1 MWVGAMGEK
10 LSINQSYTI
19 KDLPLNERPREKL
32 YRYGVKSLSNSELIA
47 VIIRTGSKG
56 DTAIQLAETIIS
68 LDDRGIGFLSDA
80 TIEELTDV
88 KGIGNCKAAQL
99 LAAIELGKRIS
110 AYKKEDNI
118 RISCPNDIADL
129 LMEEMRY
136 LKKEYFKIA
145 ILDTKNQ
152 IITIENISIG
162 NLNSSIVH
170 PREVFNMAI
179 KRSANSIILVHN
191 HPSGDPTP
199 SSEDI
204 NITNRLIE
212 AGNILG
218 IKVLDHI
225 IIGDNKYISFKQ
237 RNIINR
243 GDADREKLKHYVGII
258 VLSWRNIQVKGRG
271 ILWISISII

>member
-1 MWVGAMGEK
+1 MGEK
-10 LSINQSYTI
+10 LSINQGYTI

-56 DTAIQLAETIIS
+56 DTAIQLAERIIS

-170 PREVFNMAI
+170 PREVFNRAI

-225 IIGDNKYISFKQ
+225 IIGDNKYISFRQ
-237 RNIINR
+237 RNII
-243 GDADREKLKHYVGII
+243 
-258 VLSWRNIQVKGRG
+258 
-271 ILWISISII
+271 

>member
-56 DTAIQLAETIIS
+56 DTAIQLAERIIS

-225 IIGDNKYISFKQ
+225 IIGDNKYISFKE
-237 RNIINR
+237 RNII
-243 GDADREKLKHYVGII
+243 
-258 VLSWRNIQVKGRG
+258 
-271 ILWISISII
+271 